1 MKRYLNH
8 SWPSDDVLKLL
19 VERFSR
25 QFIYASTVAKYIS
38 SICYQPADRLNVV
51 LGICPPRHVREL
63 PFGELDA
70 LYTHIFTSVE
80 HMETVLLIL
89 GVRLLSSSRIPQMN
103 AEDLGDFFLLNRR
116 YIEVLL
122 GDLSAI
128 ITISDVDQF
137 IHILHTSLGDFL
149 LDAAHSKGV
158 HVDLSSI
165 HTACMHLCFQHNKQC
180 MSTYSPSEE
189 AVMYV
194 YLIESASHDDR
205 GRGHFIYAG
214 ENLLWHCENTPPS
227 AYSQLREELL
237 HFSLHPPIPALLL
250 FA

>member
-38 SICYQPADRLNVV
+38 SICHQPADRLNVV
-51 LGICPPRHVREL
+51 LGIRPPRHVREL

-80 HMETVLLIL
+80 HRETVLLIL

-103 AEDLGDFFLLNRR
+103 VEDLGDFFLLNRG

-122 GDLSAI
+122 GDLSAV

-149 LDAAHSKGV
+149 LGKNNVFHQEYKKMGWYKNTQYRETLLKRRFHIHGSEVQKWHVLTSMRKRHLRQGSYCHSCLG
-158 HVDLSSI
+158 S
-165 HTACMHLCFQHNKQC
+165 ACRYTRPLLINEQH
-180 MSTYSPSEE
+180 
-189 AVMYV
+189 
-194 YLIESASHDDR
+194 
-205 GRGHFIYAG
+205 
-214 ENLLWHCENTPPS
+214 
-227 AYSQLREELL
+227 
-237 HFSLHPPIPALLL
+237 
-250 FA
+250 